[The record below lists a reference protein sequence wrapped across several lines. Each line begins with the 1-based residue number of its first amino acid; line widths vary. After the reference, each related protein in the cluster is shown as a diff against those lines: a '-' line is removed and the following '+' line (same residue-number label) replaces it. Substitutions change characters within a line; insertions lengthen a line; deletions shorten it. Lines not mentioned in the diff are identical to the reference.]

1 MANELDMYRGDA
13 ASFAV
18 ILNLGGNP
26 INLDDYL
33 TFFTVKKKLTDP
45 DSKAV
50 IRKNSDNPPSG
61 TSGGITI
68 TDAAAGSLSI
78 DLLHADTK
86 ALLGGVYYYGINAVR
101 KSDPT
106 LVYTLRES
114 TLTIKLDVG
123 IRITSDPT
131 S

>member
-18 ILNLGGNP
+18 TLNLGGSP

-45 DSKAV
+45 DSEAV

-86 ALLGGVYYYGINAVR
+86 VFLGGVYYYGINAVR

-106 LVYTLRES
+106 LVYTLVEG
-114 TLTIKLDVG
+114 TLTINLDVG
-123 IRITSDPT
+123 IRTTSDPT